1 MPLNCP
7 SSSRNLPTH
16 ARRIWVGV
24 PTVSTT
30 VGRLFP
36 PVAGMLSV
44 VSSVGDLPAPAD
56 RQGWGLR

>member
-1 MPLNCP
+1 M
-7 SSSRNLPTH
+7 
-16 ARRIWVGV
+16 GV

-44 VSSVGDLPAPAD
+44 VSSAGDLPAPAD